1 MLGFVNKI
9 NYDDHDVVY
18 MGNFP
23 EFVQKVYMESKG
35 EGPAGD
41 PILEPKQWIGGL
53 YNTWIMNLL
62 EIPHFGR
69 EKDLN
74 ACVKQLLEWVHGFI
88 F

>member
-23 EFVQKVYMESKG
+23 EFVKKVYMESKG

-41 PILEPKQWIGGL
+41 PILEPKQWIRGL
-53 YNTWIMNLL
+53 YNT
-62 EIPHFGR
+62 
-69 EKDLN
+69 
-74 ACVKQLLEWVHGFI
+74 
-88 F
+88 